1 MISSVFSV
9 FFLYF
14 MLGELPG
21 ADVARNLLEAIRA
34 KKDVDQLQTILN
46 NIPANATGH
55 EDFNT
60 DGMSDSFCSGKE
72 GVIKSQLYCRPLNVN
87 VFVCTQPRI
96 ADRHNR
102 AIPVHRLHRSVS

>member
-60 DGMSDSFCSGKE
+60 DGMSDSFCSLHLLIAEVWQRGCNK
-72 GVIKSQLYCRPLNVN
+72 KSALL
-87 VFVCTQPRI
+87 
-96 ADRHNR
+96 
-102 AIPVHRLHRSVS
+102 